1 MYVKMSH
8 NTPYNLRVPMLSV
21 SVPSM
26 FDFENIDSSLPL
38 KRPVE
43 MKTPEPTTEDDLSVL
58 MKKTTLCED
67 TEDDL
72 EPDQMGQIITEI
84 PDFIQRMTPED
95 KMEYYRRR
103 AEEME
108 AKIDPSQ
115 LTCVY
120 CQSLGR
126 HHLGHTR
133 ETCTVLK
140 ETRCN
145 YCANYGHTG
154 KYCPSGRKTPLAITC
169 MRCFRQGKDEKE
181 FMGHVAN
188 ECGVVNT
195 NTQSVNANHPV
206 IRKYVDDITA
216 QLQQHFHAQMNEQCS
231 GYIQRINELTQMNIQ
246 LSAQLEQFKQYY
258 AQQYTQYAQY
268 QQSLGQHKTEHYKT
282 HTHRDDRRYDER
294 RDERRSER
302 RYDDSR
308 HEDSSR
314 RRRR

>member
-1 MYVKMSH
+1 
-8 NTPYNLRVPMLSV
+8 MLST
-21 SVPSM
+21 SVPSKT
-26 FDFENIDSSLPL
+26 ESLPSLPL
-38 KRPVE
+38 KQPVDT
-43 MKTPEPTTEDDLSVL
+43 KTPEPTTEEDLSEL

-67 TEDDL
+67 TDDDL
-72 EPDQMGQIITEI
+72 EPDHMCEIIIEV
-84 PDFIQRMTPED
+84 PDFIQRMSHED
-95 KMEYYRRR
+95 KIEYYRRR
-103 AEEME
+103 TEEME

-126 HHLGHTR
+126 HHIGHTR
-133 ETCTVLK
+133 ETCRVLK

-154 KYCPSGRKTPLAITC
+154 KYCPSGRKTPLTITC
-169 MRCFRQGKDEKE
+169 MRCFRQGKDEKD

-188 ECGVVNT
+188 ECGVINT
-195 NTQSVNANHPV
+195 NTQSVNTNHPV

-231 GYIQRINELTQMNIQ
+231 GYIQRINELTQMNTQ

-258 AQQYTQYAQY
+258 AQQYAQQYAQH
-268 QQSLGQHKTEHYKT
+268 QQSLEQYKTEQYHPR
-282 HTHRDDRRYDER
+282 RDERRNERRDER